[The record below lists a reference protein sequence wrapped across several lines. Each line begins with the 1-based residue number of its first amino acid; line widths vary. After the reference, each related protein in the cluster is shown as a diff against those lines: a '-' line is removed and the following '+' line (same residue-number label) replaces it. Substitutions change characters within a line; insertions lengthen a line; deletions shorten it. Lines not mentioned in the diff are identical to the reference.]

1 MALSLLIV
9 ALIAAFFFALGIVLT
24 PFGLRAAPPLVG
36 ASISVPSSAVFFL
49 LLAPF
54 TLDLGNADSGAILL
68 FALAGVI
75 YPAMVTLLNFAGNL
89 RLGANLAGA
98 LGNLTPLFAVGF
110 AVLLLGDIPHPSQ
123 LIGVLAVCAGL
134 VIMALDRVRSHP
146 GGALWILLLP
156 LAAALFRG
164 LAQPVVKLGLAD
176 WPNAFAAS
184 TVSYVVSASMLLLVR
199 RTMVRAPVP
208 RTRGM
213 LWFCVIGISNGL
225 ALLFLYT
232 ALTMGPVTT
241 VAPVVATYPLMIVVL
256 NRAIHG
262 DRTLSRAAFAG
273 IAISVIGVVLVLTA

>member
-164 LAQPVVKLGLAD
+164 LAD